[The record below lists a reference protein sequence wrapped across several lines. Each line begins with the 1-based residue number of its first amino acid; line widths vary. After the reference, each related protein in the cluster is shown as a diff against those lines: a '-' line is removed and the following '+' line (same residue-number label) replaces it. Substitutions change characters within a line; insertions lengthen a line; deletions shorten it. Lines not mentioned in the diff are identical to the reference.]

1 MANRRGSRASATLRR
16 LIGIVALLIAIV
28 GGLATSA
35 LTGDRPSGL
44 VAAAADALAGEQE
57 VAYRGTVVDEQG
69 ISTAVEV
76 AVAADGRVV
85 ADLVRHTGGSAEI
98 RSDGTTTAVRGDADW
113 WAWSRPGSADEL
125 AGRWFSD
132 PPDDAVGALAPEL
145 LVPSALA
152 DVLTAPDGQW
162 QEVGERTVAGIAGIE
177 LWDGD
182 RFVVVTAAAPHRLLT
197 VDVPHV
203 RTRVAPRAFA
213 QDELDLPEPGTI
225 RFPRVHLD
233 IEPSEGAVR
242 DELAEL
248 LDPRWTQDQVMEA
261 LDALDP
267 SKDPLVGPDGRF
279 GSRVQ
284 AVLTAL
290 QVGSPGVDDA
300 MTFDD
305 ARYTVEKFIRAG
317 AFRFLERIALPQDGD
332 GRLLNRA
339 AWRVEGS
346 GRRVR
351 LDEGLY
357 KFAKNVHSP
366 GQIEFL
372 QQVVLPLLRL
382 GHAVFIEGCYSPG
395 GDTARTTCGDAVDA
409 GTVQQYL
416 DRESGI
422 PVAEKVRG
430 IQHKHVVGLNV
441 RQNVRKQTL
450 QLNGD
455 DEPVADDAL
464 KVSWLSFGPDAGGV
478 RDDGSGIRVPLGQIK
493 DRARVQE
500 GLKAVN
506 IHPDLLVDGKPVP
519 QLLVVQTAAGVD
531 GETGEQEA
539 QVFLPEDV
547 NPGDDGS
554 RRTPRTP
561 TSPGPAPA
569 GGAGAEPPAEP
580 EQPPTPLPQAGPG
593 SPQHRPEVAKNKA
606 PGLFGGRAGTAAE
619 GALAAAAANPGGI
632 DLTTLE
638 LRYLSEPEPG
648 EGLEYSFSAEGRG
661 PSAQAGSDLRAAAL
675 ASDAFFTW
683 LALDPSTF
691 FVNLHPDEPDRIV
704 DPRLGRT
711 DAGRV
716 LLEADLQMKK
726 TVAALI
732 RPDKPESGR
741 YWDRLR
747 RGSTGERCVPS
758 LRHWIVPGPATVHT
772 EQDRLYI
779 LDAPLE
785 VHIELATAVN
795 YETGCPGQSPAVRDH
810 NLGVYRSVVLADL
823 QRAVNTAPEYA
834 DLRRVYLS
842 RIAAEWYRLQAL
854 QEEVTYGDI
863 IGSGDATA
871 WESQQTWSSR
881 EIYDEYVASLT
892 KGEFDITRIE
902 VIDGIS
908 YRVNYVYGG
917 IEFATV
923 TLNDIDRPAFEAG
936 YPDLAAAAEASL
948 DTPSTDSTGRLWLGS
963 VTPAPQAKDSS
974 YPWPILGYGVAAYFG
989 AITVFAVLRHR
1000 ARRVRRVG

>member
-1 MANRRGSRASATLRR
+1 MANRRGHRASAALRR
-16 LIGIVALLIAIV
+16 LIGIVAVLIAV
-28 GGLATSA
+28 AGALATIA
-35 LTGDRPSGL
+35 LTADRPGGL
-44 VAAAADALAGEQE
+44 VAAAAGALAGEQE
-57 VAYRGTVVDEQG
+57 VAYRGTVVDEHG

-98 RSDGTTTAVRGDADW
+98 RSDGTTTAMRGDADW
-113 WAWSRPGSADEL
+113 WSWSRPGSADEM

-132 PPDDAVGALAPEL
+132 PPDDAVGALAPDL
-145 LVPSALA
+145 LVPSSLA

-182 RFVVVTAAAPHRLLT
+182 RFVVVTAEAPHRFLT

-203 RTRVAPRAFA
+203 RPQVAPRAFA

-233 IEPSEGAVR
+233 IEPVEGTVR

-248 LDPRWTQDQVMEA
+248 LDPRWTQDQVIEA

-290 QVGSPGVDDA
+290 QAGSPGVDDA

-305 ARYTVEKFIRAG
+305 ARYTVERFVRAG

-339 AWRVEGS
+339 AWRVDGS

-395 GDTARTTCGDAVDA
+395 GDTARTCGDAVDA
-409 GTVQQYL
+409 GTMQQYL
-416 DRESGI
+416 DRESGV

-430 IQHKHVVGLNV
+430 IQHKHVIGFNV

-455 DEPVADDAL
+455 AEPVADDAL

-478 RDDGSGIRVPLGQIK
+478 RDDGSGNRVPLGQMK
-493 DRARVQE
+493 DRAQIQE
-500 GLKAVN
+500 ALKAVN

-519 QLLVVQTAAGVD
+519 QLLIVQTAAGVD
-531 GETGEQEA
+531 AETGEQEA
-539 QVFLPEDV
+539 QVFLPKDV
-547 NPGDDGS
+547 NPDDDGS
-554 RRTPRTP
+554 EGTPNTP

-569 GGAGAEPPAEP
+569 GGAGAEPSAEP
-580 EQPPTPLPQAGPG
+580 GQPLTLSPQAGSG
-593 SPQHRPEVAKNKA
+593 SPPLRPEVAQNKA
-606 PGLFGGRAGTAAE
+606 PGMFGGRGGTAAE
-619 GALAAAAANPGGI
+619 GALAAVAANPGGI

-661 PSAQAGSDLRAAAL
+661 PATPAGSDLRAAGL

-732 RPDKPESGR
+732 RPDNPDSAR
-741 YWDRLR
+741 YWDRLQ
-747 RGSTGERCVPS
+747 RGSTGERCLPA
-758 LRHWIVPGPATVHT
+758 LRHWIVPEPATVHT
-772 EQDRLYI
+772 EHDQLYI

-785 VHIELATAVN
+785 VKIDLGTAVS

-810 NLGVYRSVVLADL
+810 NLGVYRSVVLTEL

-842 RIAAEWYRLQAL
+842 RVAAEWYRQRAL
-854 QEEVTYGDI
+854 QQETTYGDI
-863 IGSGDATA
+863 IGSGDVTA
-871 WESQQTWSSR
+871 WESRQAWSSR
-881 EIYDEYVASLT
+881 DIYDAYRTSLT
-892 KGEFDITRIE
+892 QGEFDITRIE
-902 VIDGIS
+902 VIDGTS
-908 YRVNYVYGG
+908 YQVNYVYGG
-917 IEFATV
+917 IEFGNVA
-923 TLNDIDRPAFEAG
+923 LNDIDRSAFEAG

-948 DTPSTDSTGRLWLGS
+948 DTPSTDSSGRLWLGS
-963 VTPAPQAKDSS
+963 VTPAPGSKDSS
-974 YPWPILGYGVAAYFG
+974 FPWPILGYGVAAYFG
-989 AITVFAVLRHR
+989 GIIVFAVLRYR
-1000 ARRVRRVG
+1000 IRRVRRVR